1 MPQSQISVPFGSKE
15 WFECDTVWQQRSL
28 RRRGWQ
34 RIGGANRQG
43 ETSEKGD
50 IEPSVEIGGRQ
61 EEVMM
66 LEIGGGETVMGM
78 GSSTRDVGD
87 QVASG

>member
-15 WFECDTVWQQRSL
+15 RFECDTVWQQRSL
-28 RRRGWQ
+28 RLRGWQ

-43 ETSEKGD
+43 ETSEEGD
-50 IEPSVEIGGRQ
+50 IEPSVEIGSWQ

-78 GSSTRDVGD
+78 GSSTRDVDD
-87 QVASG
+87 QVASC